1 MRIVLL
7 GAPGSGK
14 GTQSKGLAGRYGI
27 PQIATG
33 DLLRDALASGSELGR
48 RAKEAMD
55 AGRLVS
61 DEIVLAIIRE
71 RLRQDDAKAGFVLD
85 GFPRNVAQ
93 ARALDRLLQNLAQP
107 LDAVLLLEI
116 DPDALI
122 QRLTGRLTCPTCG
135 RVYNQYTKPPKIE
148 GQCDA
153 DGTELTH
160 RSDDNET
167 TIENRL
173 RVFES
178 HTRPVID
185 FYEQQNK
192 LVTVDAEG
200 EIPEVTRR
208 INQALK
214 PFGSKQNVNGS
225 PKHTPKK

>member
-14 GTQSKGLAGRYGI
+14 GTQAKRLSERYGI

-33 DLLRDALASGSELGR
+33 DLLREALASGSELGR
-48 RAKEAMD
+48 KAREAMD

-61 DEIVLAIIRE
+61 DEIVLGIIRE
-71 RLRQDDAKAGFVLD
+71 RLGRDDAEAGFILD
-85 GFPRNVAQ
+85 GFPRNTAQ
-93 ARALDRLLQNLAQP
+93 AEALDKMLGKLEQP
-107 LDAVLLLEI
+107 LDIALLLEI

-122 QRLTGRLTCPTCG
+122 QRLTGRLSCPECG
-135 RVYNQYTKPPKIE
+135 RVYNIYTHPPKIE
-148 GQCDA
+148 GQCDR
-153 DGTELTH
+153 DGTELVH
-160 RSDDNET
+160 RSDDNES

-185 FYEQQNK
+185 YYGRKEK

-200 EIPEVTRR
+200 EIDEVTKR
-208 INQALK
+208 IREAIK
-214 PFGSKQNVNGS
+214 PYAKNRKG
-225 PKHTPKK
+225 

>member
-14 GTQSKGLAGRYGI
+14 GTQSKLLAERYGI

-61 DEIVLAIIRE
+61 DQIVLGIIKE
-71 RLRQDDAKAGFVLD
+71 RLRKPDTRDGFILD
-85 GFPRNVAQ
+85 GFPRNVSQ
-93 ARALDRLLQNLAQP
+93 AEALDELLLGIAQP
-107 LDAVLLLEI
+107 LDTALLLDI
-116 DPDALI
+116 DPDALV

-148 GQCDA
+148 GQCDV

-160 RSDDNET
+160 RSDDNES

-173 RVFES
+173 RVFEA
-178 HTRPVID
+178 HTRPVIE
-185 FYEQQNK
+185 FYESQDK
-192 LVTVDAEG
+192 LITVDADG
-200 EIPEVTRR
+200 EIADVTKR

-214 PFGSKQNVNGS
+214 PIA
-225 PKHTPKK
+225 PRKKNASAKDAGK

>member
-14 GTQSKGLAGRYGI
+14 GTQAKRLSERYGI

-33 DLLRDALASGSELGR
+33 DLLREALASGSELGR
-48 RAKEAMD
+48 KAKEAMD

-61 DEIVLAIIRE
+61 DDIVLGIIRE
-71 RLRQDDAKAGFVLD
+71 RLGRDDAANGFILD
-85 GFPRNVAQ
+85 GFPRNTAQ
-93 ARALDRLLQNLAQP
+93 AGALDKMLDKLEQP
-107 LDAVLLLEI
+107 LDTALLLEI

-122 QRLTGRLTCPTCG
+122 QRLTGRLSCPQCG
-135 RVYNQYTKPPKIE
+135 RVYNIYTHPPKIE
-148 GQCDA
+148 GQCDR
-153 DGTELTH
+153 DGTELVH
-160 RSDDNET
+160 RSDDNES

-185 FYEQQNK
+185 YYGEKGK

-200 EIPEVTRR
+200 EIDEVTKR
-208 INQALK
+208 IREAVK
-214 PFGSKQNVNGS
+214 PYAKNR
-225 PKHTPKK
+225 KR

>member
-14 GTQSKGLAGRYGI
+14 GTQAKFIRERYGV

-33 DLLRDALASGSELGR
+33 DLLREALASGSDLGR
-48 RAKEAMD
+48 RAREAMD

-71 RLRQDDAKAGFVLD
+71 RVARPDAHRGFVLD
-85 GFPRNVAQ
+85 GFPRNLTQ
-93 ARALDRLLQNLAQP
+93 AEALDALLGEIGQP
-107 LDAVLLLEI
+107 LDDALLLDI
-116 DPDALI
+116 DPDALV
-122 QRLTGRLTCPTCG
+122 QRLTGRLTCPSCG
-135 RVYNQYTKPPKIE
+135 RVYNRYTKPPKIE

-153 DGTELTH
+153 DGSELVH
-160 RSDDNET
+160 RSDDNES

-185 FYEQQNK
+185 YYKRQDK
-192 LVTVDAEG
+192 LLVVDADS
-200 EIPEVTRR
+200 EIVEVAKR

-214 PFGSKQNVNGS
+214 PLASR
-225 PKHTPKK
+225 KKRKR

>member
-14 GTQSKGLAGRYGI
+14 GTQAKLLSERYGI

-33 DLLRDALASGSELGR
+33 DLLREALASGSDLGR

-61 DEIVLAIIRE
+61 DEIVLGIIRE
-71 RLRQDDAKAGFVLD
+71 RLRRADSRPGFVLD
-85 GFPRNVAQ
+85 GFPRNVSQ
-93 ARALDRLLQNLAQP
+93 AEALDSLLRNIAQP
-107 LDAVLLLEI
+107 LDTALLLEI

-135 RVYNQYTKPPKIE
+135 RVYNQYSKPPRIE

-153 DGTELTH
+153 DGTELVH

-178 HTRPVID
+178 HTRPVIE
-185 FYEQQNK
+185 FYRQQDR
-192 LVTVDAEG
+192 LITVDAEG
-200 EIPEVTRR
+200 EIPEVNKR
-208 INQALK
+208 IQQALK
-214 PFGSKQNVNGS
+214 PIA
-225 PKHTPKK
+225 PKKNARKTGTKNVKS